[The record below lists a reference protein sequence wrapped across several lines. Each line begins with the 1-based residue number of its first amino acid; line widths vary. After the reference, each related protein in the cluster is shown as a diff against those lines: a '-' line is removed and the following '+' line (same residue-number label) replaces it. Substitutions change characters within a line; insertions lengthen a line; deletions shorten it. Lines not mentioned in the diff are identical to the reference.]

1 MANYYPFMVNLN
13 QKLILVFGGGKVA
26 TRKVEALLPYG
37 PSIKVVSPTLT
48 SSLQQLVD
56 EGKISWKQKT
66 FDPLDLDEE
75 AFLVLAAT
83 DQAETNRNIVNLSK
97 KIPFRLNV
105 SEPSSGNMIMPAIA
119 RQGEVQ
125 VAISTNGSSP
135 ALAKQLRKQ
144 LESLLPSL
152 KSVAYNKDV

>member
-37 PSIKVVSPTLT
+37 PSIKVVSPILT
-48 SSLQQLVD
+48 SSLQRLVD
-56 EGKISWKQKT
+56 TGKVHWKSKT

-144 LESLLPSL
+144 FESLLPSL

>member
-56 EGKISWKQKT
+56 EGKISWNQKT